1 MRERSRGDRVVGLA
15 RWQYDRVHRG
25 MTYDL
30 EIDTSAADPPA
41 CATIIKTAFDL

>member
-1 MRERSRGDRVVGLA
+1 RSRGDRARGLA

-30 EIDTSAADPPA
+30 EIDTTSTTPLENAQKIRD
-41 CATIIKTAFDL
+41 TFGL